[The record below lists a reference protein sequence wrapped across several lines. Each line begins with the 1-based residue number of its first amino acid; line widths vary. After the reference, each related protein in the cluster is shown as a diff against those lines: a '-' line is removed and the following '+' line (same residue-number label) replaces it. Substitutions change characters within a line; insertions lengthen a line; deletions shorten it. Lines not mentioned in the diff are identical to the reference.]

1 MCSDRTS
8 LSKRLGMDDTQ
19 RKELFAKK
27 KKDEQRF
34 FDGLSSDE
42 EYQNMTPEE
51 RDRRMREGLKD
62 DDDDFHPTI
71 NLDGA
76 TAEPAS
82 EDDIDQVKLKK
93 N

>member
-1 MCSDRTS
+1 MNDS
-8 LSKRLGMDDTQ
+8 Q

-27 KKDEQRF
+27 KKDDQHF

-51 RDRRMREGLKD
+51 RDRKMREGLKD
-62 DDDDFHPTI
+62 DDDDDFDPTI

-82 EDDIDQVKLKK
+82 EDDIDQVNLIKSTSCTHHDI
-93 N
+93 

>member
-8 LSKRLGMDDTQ
+8 LSKRLGMNDTQ

-42 EYQNMTPEE
+42 EYQVWPLTQFCAV
-51 RDRRMREGLKD
+51 
-62 DDDDFHPTI
+62 DF
-71 NLDGA
+71 L
-76 TAEPAS
+76 
-82 EDDIDQVKLKK
+82 
-93 N
+93 